1 MKRDERALKS
11 MLAWQNGM
19 IRLAERIVRNQ
30 PAYLLGNARKTES
43 ERLMVD
49 PGTSLKDAAHESKLT
64 VVANRLTEQLD
75 AQGFPSQRAWSGTE
89 PAQFSHDWRGE
100 KSDPGRA
107 TEVRLLYTME
117 TLFLRFHQKYR
128 TITIFPDA
136 RPDGWRYE
144 LWDRD
149 VAEVFL
155 QPDWSDPRRYKEL
168 EVSPNGFWIDLDI
181 APGEKEELHSK
192 LMRRVVLDSRE
203 KTWTAELAVPMRSL
217 TPAFSPDKE
226 WRVNF
231 FRVEGEQEPRFY
243 SAWSPTHSPQANF
256 HVPEAFGR
264 LIFR

>member
-1 MKRDERALKS
+1 MAME
-11 MLAWQNGM
+11 N
-19 IRLAERIVRNQ
+19 
-30 PAYLLGNARKTES
+30 
-43 ERLMVD
+43 ERLMEN
-49 PGTSLKDAAHESKLT
+49 PGMSSKRGGQDSRLT
-64 VVANRLTEQLD
+64 VVASRLTEEPD
-75 AQGFPSQRAWSGTE
+75 AQGFPSQQAWSGAE
-89 PAQFSHDWRGE
+89 PVQFSHDWRGE
-100 KSDPGRA
+100 NSDLSRA

-117 TLFLRFHQKYR
+117 TLFFRFHQKYR
-128 TITIFPDA
+128 TITTFPDA

-149 VAEVFL
+149 VAEAFL

-181 APGEKEELHSK
+181 AAGEKEELHSK
-192 LMRRVVLDSRE
+192 LVRRAVLDSHE
-203 KTWTAELAVPMRSL
+203 KTWTAELAVPMSSL

-231 FRVEGEQEPRFY
+231 FRVEGEREPRFY
-243 SAWSPTHSPQANF
+243 SAWSPTHSPQPNF